1 MNRAS
6 ASFAPGQIV
15 LWQPAGARV
24 GQRVTITSV
33 AAPARVA
40 LVMDQNNRVWGVK
53 TDDLY
58 PASEDGGA
66 NPIENQQEDPMS
78 VNATIETETPTGF
91 VVRFQLESGYDR
103 EAVKQLVEGVEK
115 FTQWLASRSWTAPE
129 TSTVVQASV
138 PSAAEVASG
147 PMFCGYPCS
156 PTVDAQ
162 GLPSWIIADG
172 RQATRHEK
180 QGDVWYSYRGDNE
193 TYVQVL
199 RIPKGEKAPAV
210 AGV

>member
-1 MNRAS
+1 MDAGLL
-6 ASFAPGQIV
+6 APGQTVIWLPV
-15 LWQPAGARV
+15 ASTGSATGAAGR
-24 GQRVTITSV
+24 RVTITSV

-40 LVMDQNNRVWGVK
+40 LVIDDDNQVWGVS
-53 TDDLY
+53 TDDLH
-58 PASEDGGA
+58 
-66 NPIENQQEDPMS
+66 PIETQTEETMS
-78 VNATIETETPTGF
+78 VNATVETETPTGF
-91 VVRFQLESGYDR
+91 VVRFQLEPGYDR

-115 FTQWLASRSWTAPE
+115 FTQYLASRSWTAPE
-129 TSTVVQASV
+129 TSTIVQTST
-138 PSAAEVASG
+138 PSAAEVAGG

-156 PTVDAQ
+156 PTFDDR

-193 TYVQVL
+193 TYIQVL

-210 AGV
+210 TGV

>member
-1 MNRAS
+1 MDAGRLEQ
-6 ASFAPGQIV
+6 GQAA
-15 LWQPAGARV
+15 LWQPAGARD
-24 GQRVTITSV
+24 GRVVIV
-33 AAPARVA
+33 YRIAAPARAA
-40 LVMDQNNRVWGVK
+40 LVIDQNNQVWGVS
-53 TDDLY
+53 TDDLH
-58 PASEDGGA
+58 PAGDNDGVQ
-66 NPIENQQEDPMS
+66 PIKETQEETMS

-91 VVRFQLESGYDR
+91 VVRFQLEAGYDR

-156 PTVDAQ
+156 PTVDSQ

-193 TYVQVL
+193 TYIQVL

-210 AGV
+210 TGV

>member
-1 MNRAS
+1 MDA
-6 ASFAPGQIV
+6 GQLTTGQAVI
-15 LWQPAGARV
+15 WQPAGARV
-24 GQRVTITSV
+24 GRRVTITSV
-33 AAPARVA
+33 AAPARAA
-40 LVMDQNNRVWGVK
+40 LVFDETSHQVWGVS
-53 TDDLY
+53 TDDLH
-58 PASEDGGA
+58 
-66 NPIENQQEDPMS
+66 PIEDQEETMS

-91 VVRFQLESGYDR
+91 VVRFTLEAGYDR

-115 FTQWLASRSWTAPE
+115 FTQYLAGRSWTAPE
-129 TSTVVQASV
+129 TSTIVQTSV
-138 PSAAEVASG
+138 PSAAEVAGG

-156 PTVDAQ
+156 PTFDDR

-193 TYVQVL
+193 TYIQVL

-210 AGV
+210 TGA

>member
-1 MNRAS
+1 MTEFTR
-6 ASFAPGQIV
+6 GQAV
-15 LWQPAGARV
+15 LWKTTAGEIP
-24 GQRVTITSV
+24 VTISSV
-33 AAPARVA
+33 ALAAGMA
-40 LVMDQNNRVWGVK
+40 LVVDRDNRMWG
-53 TDDLY
+53 
-58 PASEDGGA
+58 ASLAALHDIPTEE
-66 NPIENQQEDPMS
+66 PTMS

-91 VVRFQLESGYDR
+91 VVRFQLEAGYDR

-115 FTQWLASRSWTAPE
+115 FTQYLAGRSWTAPE
-129 TSTVVQASV
+129 TSTIVQTSV
-138 PSAAEVASG
+138 PSAAEVAGG

-156 PTVDAQ
+156 PTFDDR

-193 TYVQVL
+193 TYIQVL

-210 AGV
+210 TGA

>member
-1 MNRAS
+1 MDAGRLEQ
-6 ASFAPGQIV
+6 GQAA
-15 LWQPAGARV
+15 LWQPAGARE
-24 GQRVTITSV
+24 GQVVIVYRV
-33 AAPARVA
+33 AAPARAA
-40 LVMDQNNRVWGVK
+40 LVIDQNNQVWGVS
-53 TDDLY
+53 TDDLH
-58 PASEDGGA
+58 
-66 NPIENQQEDPMS
+66 PIESEQEDTMS

-91 VVRFQLESGYDR
+91 VVRFTLEAGYDR
-103 EAVKQLVEGVEK
+103 EAVKALVEGVEK
-115 FTQWLASRSWTAPE
+115 FTQWLAGRDWTAPD
-129 TSTVVQASV
+129 TSTVVQASM
-138 PSAAEVASG
+138 PSAAEIASG

-156 PTVDAQ
+156 PTVDSQ

>member
-1 MNRAS
+1 MDANQLT
-6 ASFAPGQIV
+6 PGQIV
-15 LWQPAGARV
+15 VWQPAGARE
-24 GQRVTITSV
+24 GQTVIVYRV
-33 AAPARVA
+33 AAPARAA
-40 LVMDQNNRVWGVK
+40 LIIDSNSRTWGVS
-53 TDDLY
+53 TDDLHPVEKTDGVY
-58 PASEDGGA
+58 PAKET
-66 NPIENQQEDPMS
+66 QEETMP
-78 VNATIETETPTGF
+78 VNAVIETETPTGF
-91 VVRFQLESGYDR
+91 VVRFTLEAGYDR
-103 EAVKQLVEGVEK
+103 EEVKQLVEGVEK
-115 FTQWLASRSWTAPE
+115 FTQYLAGRNWTAPE

>member
-1 MNRAS
+1 MDANQLT
-6 ASFAPGQIV
+6 PGQIV
-15 LWQPAGARV
+15 VWQPAGARV
-24 GQRVTITSV
+24 GQIVVVKSV
-33 AAPARVA
+33 AAKSGAA
-40 LVMDQNNRVWGVK
+40 LVIDGEHRTWGVMA
-53 TDDLY
+53 DDLY
-58 PASEDGGA
+58 PAGDTDT
-66 NPIENQQEDPMS
+66 ENTQEETQEAIMS
-78 VNATIETETPTGF
+78 VNAVIETETPTGF
-91 VVRFQLESGYDR
+91 VVRFQLEAGYDR
-103 EAVKQLVEGVEK
+103 EEVKQLVEGVEK
-115 FTQWLASRSWTAPE
+115 FTQYLAVRNWTAPE

>member
-1 MNRAS
+1 MTEFTR
-6 ASFAPGQIV
+6 GQEV
-15 LWQPAGARV
+15 LWKTTAGEIP
-24 GQRVTITSV
+24 VTISSV
-33 AAPARVA
+33 ALAAGMA
-40 LVMDQNNRVWGVK
+40 LVVDRDNRMWG
-53 TDDLY
+53 
-58 PASEDGGA
+58 ASLAALHDIPTE
-66 NPIENQQEDPMS
+66 EQTMS

-91 VVRFQLESGYDR
+91 VVRFTLEAGYDR

-115 FTQWLASRSWTAPE
+115 FTQYLAGRSWTAPE
-129 TSTVVQASV
+129 TSTIVQTSV
-138 PSAAEVASG
+138 PSAAEVAGG

-156 PTVDAQ
+156 PTFDDR

-193 TYVQVL
+193 TYIQVL

-210 AGV
+210 TGV

>member
-1 MNRAS
+1 MTEFTR
-6 ASFAPGQIV
+6 GQEV
-15 LWQPAGARV
+15 LWKTTDGEII
-24 GQRVTITSV
+24 VTVSSV
-33 AAPARVA
+33 ALAAGMA
-40 LVMDQNNRVWGVK
+40 LVVDESNRMFGVQLTNLRAIPK
-53 TDDLY
+53 
-58 PASEDGGA
+58 PK
-66 NPIENQQEDPMS
+66 QQEDSMS

-91 VVRFQLESGYDR
+91 VVRFQLEPGYDR

-115 FTQWLASRSWTAPE
+115 FTQYLAGRSWTAPE
-129 TSTVVQASV
+129 TSTVVQTSV
-138 PSAAEVASG
+138 PSAAEIASG

-156 PTVDAQ
+156 PTFDDR

-193 TYVQVL
+193 TYIQVL

-210 AGV
+210 TGV

>member
-1 MNRAS
+1 MTEFTR
-6 ASFAPGQIV
+6 GQEV
-15 LWQPAGARV
+15 LWKTTAGEIP
-24 GQRVTITSV
+24 VTISSIAL
-33 AAPARVA
+33 AAGMA
-40 LVMDQNNRVWGVK
+40 LVVDRDNRMWG
-53 TDDLY
+53 
-58 PASEDGGA
+58 ASLAALHDIPTE
-66 NPIENQQEDPMS
+66 EETMS

-91 VVRFQLESGYDR
+91 VVRFQLEAGYDR
-103 EAVKQLVEGVEK
+103 EAVKALVEGVEK
-115 FTQWLASRSWTAPE
+115 FTQYLAGRSWTAPD

-156 PTVDAQ
+156 PTFDDR

-193 TYVQVL
+193 TYIQVL

-210 AGV
+210 TGV